1 MYVDDAAIFVK
12 PTVAD
17 INNLKNILI
26 NFGETKGLRTNIQK
40 TSITPIA
47 CDGINL
53 DNVLADLPV
62 ARATFPLKYLG
73 LPLTVRRLRKI
84 DFQPLIDK
92 AAGKLSTWQGR
103 NLTQTGRVCLTK
115 SVLSSQ
121 PVYLLT
127 ALKATKEV
135 LDDLDKI
142 RKRFLWAGGT
152 ELTGGKNAKS
162 TGQNHACPKN

>member
-1 MYVDDAAIFVK
+1 
-12 PTVAD
+12 
-17 INNLKNILI
+17 L
-26 NFGETKGLRTNIQK
+26 GETTGLRTNIQK
-40 TSITPIA
+40 TSVTPIA

-53 DNVLADLPV
+53 DNILADLPV

-103 NLTQTGRVCLTK
+103 NLTQAGRVCLTK

-135 LDDLDKI
+135 LEDLDKI

-152 ELTGGKNAKS
+152 ELTGEKMQSQLDKIM
-162 TGQNHACPKN
+162 HAQRTRGPGSPQS